1 MQSFSGGLNLQII
14 MRLFHVKLHFINSVF
29 NIKPKIL
36 PYNLNL
42 PSVL

>member
-14 MRLFHVKLHFINSVF
+14 MRLLNVKFHLINSVF
-29 NIKPKIL
+29 DIEPEIL
-36 PYNLNL
+36 PYNLNP